1 MKISV
6 IGAGSWGTAV
16 ALHLAKKK
24 HDVTLWENFPDYL
37 KVLQSKR
44 ENIKFLP
51 GFKIPDEVVLTSDI
65 NAAVKDKDVVVI
77 AVPSQYLRKVLE
89 KIKDFNKPQW
99 DTPRGVPK
107 TLFVS
112 LVKGIEEDTLLRMT
126 EMVKEVLGDINIC
139 ALSGPSIAME
149 FSKDIPTTIVCAGD
163 KENTKVLQE
172 AFMGM
177 NLRVYTNTDI
187 VGVELGGALK
197 NIIALACGIS
207 DGLGYGDNTKAAL
220 MTRGLAEISRL
231 GVKLGADPLTFAG
244 LAGIGDIIVTC
255 MSKYSRNRSVGVQ
268 IGKGKKL
275 DEVLKGM
282 EMVAEGVWTTKSA
295 LKLAEK
301 LGVEMPIA
309 RAVYEVLWG
318 RKKPFDAVGEL
329 MGRTPKEEIH
339 K

>member
-1 MKISV
+1 MKIS
-6 IGAGSWGTAV
+6 ILGAGSWGTAI

-24 HDVTLWENFPDYL
+24 HNVTLWENFPDYL
-37 KVLQSKR
+37 KVLKTKR

-51 GFKIPDEVVLTSDI
+51 GVKFPDEMVLTSDI
-65 NAAVKDKDVVVI
+65 NAAVKGKDIIVLAI
-77 AVPSQYLRKVLE
+77 PSQYLRKVLE
-89 KIKDFNKPQW
+89 KIKGFDK
-99 DTPRGVPK
+99 K
-107 TLFVS
+107 TIFVS
-112 LVKGIEEDTLLRMT
+112 LVKGIEEGTFFRMS
-126 EMVKEVLGDINIC
+126 ELAKDVLGGINIC
-139 ALSGPSIAME
+139 ALSGPSIAVE
-149 FSKDIPTTIVCAGD
+149 VARDVPTTVVCAGSA
-163 KENTKVLQE
+163 ENTKTIQE

-231 GVKLGADPLTFAG
+231 GIKMGADPLTFAG

-255 MSKYSRNRSVGVQ
+255 TSKHSRNRSVGEQ
-268 IGKGKKL
+268 IGKGKSL

-282 EMVAEGVWTTKSA
+282 YMVAEGVWTTKST

-309 RAVYEVLWG
+309 RAVYEVLWEG
-318 RKKPFDAVGEL
+318 EKPFEAVGEL
-329 MGRTPKEEIH
+329 MGRTPKEETHIPTPGD
-339 K
+339 